1 MNFDLFDI
9 MKSQN
14 IPASTVSVK
23 SSSTTS
29 IPRHIIRKLK
39 INSIYAE
46 ARKIR

>member
-14 IPASTVSVK
+14 IPVSTVSVK

-29 IPRHIIRKLK
+29 IPRNIIRKLK
-39 INSIYAE
+39 IN
-46 ARKIR
+46 KVFFDK

>member
-23 SSSTTS
+23 SSST

-39 INSIYAE
+39 INNIYAE

>member
-29 IPRHIIRKLK
+29 IPRNIIRKLK
-39 INSIYAE
+39 IN
-46 ARKIR
+46 KVFFDK